1 MIEIIKYIIQII
13 AISCFG
19 LLTIIGIIQRDWNFG
34 FGLNL
39 ALVLLYIFLYLQPL
53 K

>member
-1 MIEIIKYIIQII
+1 MLNNLKYIIQII

-19 LLTIIGIIQRDWNFG
+19 LLTIIGFLQKDYNFG
-34 FGLNL
+34 VGINLSLVGLY
-39 ALVLLYIFLYLQPL
+39 VFLFLQPI

>member
-1 MIEIIKYIIQII
+1 MLSNIKFIIQVI

-19 LLTIIGIIQRDWNFG
+19 LLTIIGIIQKQWNLG

-39 ALVLLYIFLYLQPL
+39 ALTLLYIFLYLQPF
-53 K
+53 